1 MKDEESYSNPYFKFH
16 MVKKISWIFF
26 INYKFLT
33 LSTLDL
39 TI

>member
-26 INYKFLT
+26 FNYKFLT